1 MICANQK
8 LEAKLVDRVFNDTI
22 ALFTDDVMQFY
33 AHIERHE
40 INQYLCNLNYHTSD
54 PVIIILRRQ
63 IFMFINVDIYLI
75 WYEG

>member
-40 INQYLCNLNYHTSD
+40 INQYLCNLHCDTSD
-54 PVIIILRRQ
+54 PVNILRRQ

>member
-54 PVIIILRRQ
+54 PVNILRRQ
-63 IFMFINVDIYLI
+63 NFHVYKCRYLFILV
-75 WYEG
+75 